1 MITFSGVLVS
11 GDLIKIGQDFN
22 VDEIIS
28 VCQKDWRNVINLGV
42 FARERD
48 TVQSGVVG
56 LAELSRLVLKV
67 KLKKDN
73 KIQLLEWAANKLN
86 HKQ

>member
-1 MITFSGVLVS
+1 M
-11 GDLIKIGQDFN
+11 
-22 VDEIIS
+22 
-28 VCQKDWRNVINLGV
+28 INLGV

-56 LAELSRLVLKV
+56 LAKLSRLVLKV

-73 KIQLLEWAANKLN
+73 KIQLSNWAADTLN
-86 HKQ
+86 HKQQQYATLDAIVLLLLCQAQRAS